1 MTFEEETII
10 DGTNSQSSTS
20 RNGDYSQMTIDPTD
34 DATFWYTGEY
44 FDSNSRKT
52 RIASFRIAPA
62 LNNDIGMISVNSPTD
77 GLLDADESVTV
88 TIFNFGI
95 DSIFNFP
102 VSYQV
107 NDGTV
112 VTEIYEDTIYSTE
125 TAEYTFA
132 QTSDFSEQGIYKIKS
147 YTGYESDE
155 FNFNDTTIAYVKHV
169 FSNDIGVSVLTSPE
183 SGVDLT
189 DAENIEITINNY
201 GGLVQGDFTVYY
213 SINDEAPV
221 AEQFVGELAPGENAS
236 FTFTQTADFSFL
248 GTYGI
253 TTYTTLADDGD
264 LMNDT
269 NYTVIE
275 HNMCMP
281 QTDCTFGDGFI
292 NFELGEINNPS
303 TCGDD
308 NGVAGY
314 SDFTNL
320 TTQLQQG
327 SDNDWTVK
335 SGYDDQ
341 YGTVWID
348 FNDDNNFET
357 DEIVVSGFQFGESF
371 ATTTLSIPE
380 DAPLGEHRLRARTNW
395 QSSINNGCSNVT
407 YGETEDYTVEIIEDI
422 VDGINQ
428 LNNDVTLTVNTIGN
442 GHYEFIIEGLNE
454 KVNIE
459 IHNSIGQ
466 TIYNESNVAV
476 NGFLNYKIDLSDQA
490 TGFYVV
496 KLSNDNFIKT
506 KSINKVD

>member
-1 MTFEEETII
+1 
-10 DGTNSQSSTS
+10 
-20 RNGDYSQMTIDPTD
+20 MTIDPTD

-44 FDSNSRKT
+44 FDSNNRKT
-52 RIASFRIAPA
+52 RIASFRIEPEFD
-62 LNNDIGMISVNSPTD
+62 NDVGMISVNSPSD
-77 GLLDADESVTV
+77 GLLGTDEPVTV
-88 TIFNFGI
+88 TIFNFGF

-107 NDGTV
+107 NDGTI
-112 VTEIYEDTIYSTE
+112 VTEMYQDTIISTKS
-125 TAEYTFA
+125 AEYTFA
-132 QTSDFSEQGIYKIKS
+132 QTSDFSTQGIYKIKS
-147 YTGYESDE
+147 YTGYEDDE
-155 FNFNDTTIAYVKHV
+155 FNDNDTTIAHVKHV
-169 FSNDIGVSVLTSPE
+169 FLNDIGVSVLTSPE
-183 SGVDLT
+183 SGDDLT
-189 DAENIEITINNY
+189 DAENIEITINNF

-275 HNMCMP
+275 HTICMP
-281 QTDCTFGDGFI
+281 QANCTLGDGFI
-292 NFELGEINNPS
+292 NFELGDINNPS
-303 TCGDD
+303 GCGND
-308 NGVAGY
+308 NGVPGY

-327 SDNDWTVK
+327 SDNDWIIR
-335 SGYDDQ
+335 SGYADQ
-341 YGTVWID
+341 LATVWID
-348 FNDDNNFET
+348 FNDNFNFED
-357 DEIVVSGFQFGESF
+357 DEIVVSNFQFGESF
-371 ATTTLSIPE
+371 ATTSLNIPV
-380 DAPLGEHRLRARTNW
+380 DAPIGEHILRARTNW
-395 QSSINNGCSNVT
+395 QNEMNDACDNVT
-407 YGETEDYTVEIIEDI
+407 YGETEDYTVDIIEAI

-428 LNNDVTLTVNTIGN
+428 LYNDVNLTVNTLGN
-442 GHYEFIIEGLNE
+442 GHFEFIIEGLNE

-466 TIYNESNVAV
+466 TIYNESNIAI
-476 NGFLNYKIDLSDQA
+476 NGSLNYKIDLSDQA
-490 TGFYVV
+490 TGFFVV
-496 KLSNDNFIKT
+496 KISNDNFIKT